1 MSKQKKIETIDT
13 TKEEYTYDEIESMV
27 ATVTGWFAAT
37 KEKGYTDEIIE
48 EYRSTVAA
56 YCDALSNLIDGG
68 CLPIYWEEETYV
80 ETNNHTI
87 DDPDDNGIRH

>member
-1 MSKQKKIETIDT
+1 MPKQKKIETIDI

-48 EYRSTVAA
+48 EYRPTVAA
-56 YCDALSNLIDGG
+56 YCDALSRLVEGG
-68 CLPIYWEEETYV
+68 CVPICWEDEVDEVNEEDLDQNRTL
-80 ETNNHTI
+80 N
-87 DDPDDNGIRH
+87 